1 MLITSLAN
9 PTIKMLRALR
19 QRKARDEQGRYL
31 IEGIR
36 LVAEAIQ
43 CNAPLDMLI
52 VAPELLTSAFAHELV
67 ANYAATGGRVL
78 TVSAA
83 VFASLAEKEH
93 PQGIAAVGR
102 IEYTALESFPM
113 AQVGWIALVEVAD
126 PGNLGTILRT
136 ADSAGF
142 SGVILVGATTDPF
155 DPAAV
160 RASMG
165 ALFSQ
170 RLARADWGHL
180 VAWCRAHGIGL
191 VGSSDR
197 GALDYRTATYPRPL
211 VLALGSER
219 EGLSADQLA
228 NCDCV
233 VRIPMRGRSDS
244 LNLAVAAG
252 VLMYEVTRH
261 DDF

>member
-1 MLITSLAN
+1 MIITSLAN
-9 PTIKMLRALR
+9 PTIKALRALK

-36 LVAEAIQ
+36 PVAEAIQ
-43 CNAPLDMLI
+43 CGAPLEMLI
-52 VAPELLTSAFAHELV
+52 VAPDLLSSAFAHDV
-67 ANYAATGGRVL
+67 ITTYAAEGGKIL

-83 VFASLAEKEH
+83 VFTSLTEKEH
-93 PQGIAAVGR
+93 PQGLAAVGLIR
-102 IEYTALESFPM
+102 YTPLSELPSAT
-113 AQVGWIALVEVAD
+113 VGWVALVEVAD
-126 PGNLGTILRT
+126 PGNLGTVLRT
-136 ADSAGF
+136 ADGAGF
-142 SGVILVGATTDPF
+142 SGVILVGTTTDPF

-170 RLARADWGHL
+170 PIVRTDWRNL
-180 VAWCRAHGIGL
+180 LAWCRQRQITL

-197 GALDYRTATYPRPL
+197 GACDYRTAPYSRPL
-211 VLALGSER
+211 VLVLGSER
-219 EGLSADQLA
+219 HGLSDEQLA
-228 NCDCV
+228 DCDLV

-252 VLMYEVTRH
+252 ILMYEITRQ
-261 DDF
+261 

>member
-9 PTIKMLRALR
+9 PAIKALRALR

-43 CNAPLDMLI
+43 CHAPLDMLI
-52 VAPELLTSAFAHELV
+52 VAPDLLTSTFARELV
-67 ANYAATGGRVL
+67 ATYTAAGGRVL
-78 TVSAA
+78 TVSEA

-102 IEYTALESFPM
+102 IQYTPLTHLPM
-113 AQVGWIALVEVAD
+113 APVGWIALVEVAD

-136 ADSAGF
+136 ADGAGF
-142 SGVILVGATTDPF
+142 SGVILIGATTDPF

-170 RLARADWGHL
+170 QLVRASWTDL

-191 VGSSDR
+191 VGSSDH
-197 GALDYRTATYPRPL
+197 GTFDYRSAPYPRPL

-219 EGLSADQLA
+219 QGLSAEQIAD
-228 NCDCV
+228 CDLV
-233 VRIPMRGRSDS
+233 ARIPMRGRSDS

-252 VLMYEVTRH
+252 VLMYEITRH
-261 DDF
+261 DDR

>member
-1 MLITSLAN
+1 MMITSLAN
-9 PTIKMLRALR
+9 PTIKALRALR

-36 LVAEAIQ
+36 PVAEAIQ
-43 CNAPLDMLI
+43 CGAPLDMLV
-52 VAPELLTSAFAHELV
+52 VAPELLNSSFAHELIDT
-67 ANYAATGGRVL
+67 YAAGGGKIL

-83 VFASLAEKEH
+83 VFSSLADKDN
-93 PQGIAAVGR
+93 PQGLAAVGR
-102 IEYTALESFPM
+102 IHYTPLPNLSPAP
-113 AQVGWIALVEVAD
+113 VGWVVLVEVAD

-136 ADSAGF
+136 ADGAGF

-170 RLARADWGHL
+170 QIARTSWPDLLTWARQHRI
-180 VAWCRAHGIGL
+180 AL

-197 GALDYRTATYPRPL
+197 GASDYRTTTYPRPL
-211 VLALGSER
+211 LLVLGSER
-219 EGLSADQLA
+219 HGLTDEQLA
-228 NCDCV
+228 ACDLV

-252 VLMYEVTRH
+252 ILMYEATRSQ
-261 DDF
+261 

>member
-1 MLITSLAN
+1 MIITSLAN
-9 PTIKMLRALR
+9 PTIKALRALK

-36 LVAEAIQ
+36 PVAEAIQ
-43 CNAPLDMLI
+43 CGAPLEMLI
-52 VAPELLTSAFAHELV
+52 VAPDLLSSAFAHDV
-67 ANYAATGGRVL
+67 ITTYAAEGGKIL

-83 VFASLAEKEH
+83 VFTSLTEKEH
-93 PQGIAAVGR
+93 PQGLAAVGYIR
-102 IEYTALESFPM
+102 YTTLSELPPA
-113 AQVGWIALVEVAD
+113 AVGWVALVEVAD

-136 ADSAGF
+136 ADGAGF
-142 SGVILVGATTDPF
+142 SGVILVGTTTDPF

-170 RLARADWGHL
+170 PIVRTDWRDL
-180 VAWCRAHGIGL
+180 LAWCRQRQITL

-197 GALDYRTATYPRPL
+197 GACDYRTAPYSRPL
-211 VLALGSER
+211 VLVLGSER
-219 EGLSADQLA
+219 HGLSDEQLA
-228 NCDCV
+228 DCDLV

-252 VLMYEVTRH
+252 ILMYEITRQ
-261 DDF
+261 

>member
-1 MLITSLAN
+1 MIITSLAN
-9 PTIKMLRALR
+9 PTIKALRALK

-36 LVAEAIQ
+36 PVAEAIQ
-43 CNAPLDMLI
+43 CGAPLEMLI
-52 VAPELLTSAFAHELV
+52 VAPDLLSSAFAHDV
-67 ANYAATGGRVL
+67 ITTYAAEGGKIL

-83 VFASLAEKEH
+83 VFTSLTEKEH
-93 PQGIAAVGR
+93 PQGLAAVGYIR
-102 IEYTALESFPM
+102 YKTLSELPPA
-113 AQVGWIALVEVAD
+113 AVGWVALVEVAD

-136 ADSAGF
+136 ADGAGF
-142 SGVILVGATTDPF
+142 SGVILVGTTTDPF

-170 RLARADWGHL
+170 HIVRTTWNDLK
-180 VAWCRAHGIGL
+180 AWCRQQQIAL

-197 GALDYRTATYPRPL
+197 GTCDYRTAPYTRPL
-211 VLALGSER
+211 VLVLGSER
-219 EGLSADQLA
+219 HGLSDEQLA
-228 NCDCV
+228 DCDLV

-252 VLMYEVTRH
+252 ILMYEITR
-261 DDF
+261 

>member
-9 PTIKMLRALR
+9 PTIKALRALR
-19 QRKARDEQGRYL
+19 QRKTRDEQGRYL

-43 CNAPLDMLI
+43 CRAPLDMLI

-67 ANYAATGGRVL
+67 DNYAGSGGKVL
-78 TVSAA
+78 TVSAE
-83 VFASLAEKEH
+83 VFTSLAGKEH

-102 IEYTALESFPM
+102 IQYTPLAELPV
-113 AQVGWIALVEVAD
+113 ANVGWVALVEVAD
-126 PGNLGTILRT
+126 PGNLGTVLRT
-136 ADSAGF
+136 ADGAGF

-170 RLARADWGHL
+170 TVTRASWAEL
-180 VAWCRAHGIGL
+180 IAWCRARQITL

-197 GALDYRTATYPRPL
+197 GASDYRTTPYRQPL

-219 EGLSADQLA
+219 QGLSAEQLTD
-228 NCDCV
+228 CDLV
-233 VRIPMRGRSDS
+233 ARIPMRGRSDS

-252 VLMYEVTRH
+252 VLMYEITRGH
-261 DDF
+261 

>member
-9 PTIKMLRALR
+9 PTIKAIRALR

-36 LVAEAIQ
+36 LVAEAIR
-43 CNAPLDMLI
+43 CKAPLDMLI
-52 VAPELLTSAFAHELV
+52 VAPDLLTSTFAREI
-67 ANYAATGGRVL
+67 AADYAAHGGKVL
-78 TVSAA
+78 TVSAS
-83 VFASLAEKEH
+83 VFASLAGKEH
-93 PQGIAAVGR
+93 PQGLAAVGR
-102 IEYTALESFPM
+102 IKYTPLAELPATET
-113 AQVGWIALVEVAD
+113 GWVALVEVAD
-126 PGNLGTILRT
+126 PGNLGTVLRT
-136 ADSAGF
+136 ADGASF

-155 DPAAV
+155 DPEAV

-170 RLARADWGHL
+170 PIARASWTEL
-180 VAWCRAHGIGL
+180 VEWSRARQIAL

-197 GALDYRTATYPRPL
+197 GAHDYRTAPYPQPL
-211 VLALGSER
+211 VLVLGSER
-219 EGLSADQLA
+219 QGLSVDQLA
-228 NCDCV
+228 VCDLV

-252 VLMYEVTRH
+252 VLMYEITRH
-261 DDF
+261 R

>member
-1 MLITSLAN
+1 MIITSLAN
-9 PTIKMLRALR
+9 PTIKALRALK

-36 LVAEAIQ
+36 PVAEAIQ
-43 CNAPLDMLI
+43 CGAPLEMLI
-52 VAPELLTSAFAHELV
+52 VAPDLLSSAFAHDV
-67 ANYAATGGRVL
+67 ITTYAAEGGKIL

-83 VFASLAEKEH
+83 VFTSLTEKEH
-93 PQGIAAVGR
+93 PQGLAAVGYIR
-102 IEYTALESFPM
+102 YTTLSELPPA
-113 AQVGWIALVEVAD
+113 AVGWVALVEVAD
-126 PGNLGTILRT
+126 PGNLGTVLRT
-136 ADSAGF
+136 ADGAGF
-142 SGVILVGATTDPF
+142 SGVILVGTTTDPF

-170 RLARADWGHL
+170 PIVRTDWRDL
-180 VAWCRAHGIGL
+180 LAWCRQRQITL

-197 GALDYRTATYPRPL
+197 GACDYRTAPYSRPL
-211 VLALGSER
+211 VLVLGSER
-219 EGLSADQLA
+219 HGLSDEQLA
-228 NCDCV
+228 DCDLV

-252 VLMYEVTRH
+252 ILMYEITRQ
-261 DDF
+261 

>member
-1 MLITSLAN
+1 MIITSLAN
-9 PTIKMLRALR
+9 PTIKALRALK

-36 LVAEAIQ
+36 PVAEAIQ
-43 CNAPLDMLI
+43 CGAPLEMLI
-52 VAPELLTSAFAHELV
+52 VAPDLLSSAFAHDV
-67 ANYAATGGRVL
+67 ITTYAAEGGKIL

-83 VFASLAEKEH
+83 VFTSLTEKEH
-93 PQGIAAVGR
+93 PQGLAAVGYIR
-102 IEYTALESFPM
+102 YTTLSELPPA
-113 AQVGWIALVEVAD
+113 AVGWVALVEVAD

-136 ADSAGF
+136 ADGAGF
-142 SGVILVGATTDPF
+142 SGVILVGTTTDPF

-170 RLARADWGHL
+170 PIVRTDWRDL
-180 VAWCRAHGIGL
+180 LAWCRQRQITL

-197 GALDYRTATYPRPL
+197 GACDYRTAPYSRPL
-211 VLALGSER
+211 VLVLGSER
-219 EGLSADQLA
+219 HGLSDEQLA
-228 NCDCV
+228 DCDLV

-252 VLMYEVTRH
+252 ILMYEITR
-261 DDF
+261 

>member
-1 MLITSLAN
+1 MIITSLAN
-9 PTIKMLRALR
+9 PTIKALRALK

-36 LVAEAIQ
+36 PVAEAIQ
-43 CNAPLDMLI
+43 CGAPLEMLI
-52 VAPELLTSAFAHELV
+52 VAPDLLSSAFAHDV
-67 ANYAATGGRVL
+67 ITTYAAEGGKIL

-83 VFASLAEKEH
+83 VFTSLTEKEH
-93 PQGIAAVGR
+93 PQGLAAVGLIR
-102 IEYTALESFPM
+102 YTPLSELPSAT
-113 AQVGWIALVEVAD
+113 VGWVALVEVAD
-126 PGNLGTILRT
+126 PGNLGTVLRT
-136 ADSAGF
+136 ADGAGF
-142 SGVILVGATTDPF
+142 SGVILVGTTTDPF

-170 RLARADWGHL
+170 PIVRTDWRDL
-180 VAWCRAHGIGL
+180 LAWCRQRQITL

-197 GALDYRTATYPRPL
+197 GACDYRTAPYSRPL
-211 VLALGSER
+211 VLVLGSER
-219 EGLSADQLA
+219 HGLSDEQLA
-228 NCDCV
+228 DCDLV

-252 VLMYEVTRH
+252 ILMYEITRQ
-261 DDF
+261 

>member
-1 MLITSLAN
+1 MIITSLAN
-9 PTIKMLRALR
+9 PTIKALRALK

-36 LVAEAIQ
+36 PVAEAIQ
-43 CNAPLDMLI
+43 CGAPLEMLI
-52 VAPELLTSAFAHELV
+52 VAPDLLSSAFAHDV
-67 ANYAATGGRVL
+67 ITTYAAEGGKIL

-83 VFASLAEKEH
+83 VFTSLTEKEH
-93 PQGIAAVGR
+93 PQGLAAVGLIR
-102 IEYTALESFPM
+102 YTPLSELPSAT
-113 AQVGWIALVEVAD
+113 VGWVALVEVAD
-126 PGNLGTILRT
+126 PGNLGTVLRT
-136 ADSAGF
+136 ADGAGF
-142 SGVILVGATTDPF
+142 SGVILVGTTTDPF

-170 RLARADWGHL
+170 PIVRTDWRDL
-180 VAWCRAHGIGL
+180 LAWCRQRQITL

-197 GALDYRTATYPRPL
+197 GACDYRTSPYSRPL
-211 VLALGSER
+211 VLVLGSER
-219 EGLSADQLA
+219 HGLSDEQLA
-228 NCDCV
+228 DCDLV

-252 VLMYEVTRH
+252 ILMYEITRQ
-261 DDF
+261 

>member
-9 PTIKMLRALR
+9 PTIKALRALR

-43 CNAPLDMLI
+43 CQAPLEMLI
-52 VAPELLTSAFAHELV
+52 VAPELLTSAFAREL
-67 ANYAATGGRVL
+67 AATYAAGGGRVL

-93 PQGIAAVGR
+93 PQGIAAVGH
-102 IEYTALESFPM
+102 IHYTPLARLP
-113 AQVGWIALVEVAD
+113 AAPIGWVALVEVAD

-136 ADSAGF
+136 ADGAGF
-142 SGVILVGATTDPF
+142 SGVVLVGATTDPF

-165 ALFSQ
+165 AIFSQ
-170 RLARADWGHL
+170 QIARATWDEL
-180 VAWCRAHGIGL
+180 AAWSRAQRLTL
-191 VGSSDR
+191 VGSSDQ
-197 GALDYRTATYPRPL
+197 GATDYRAIAYPRPL
-211 VLALGSER
+211 ALALGSER
-219 EGLSADQLA
+219 HGLSAAQLA
-228 NCDCV
+228 DCDLV
-233 VRIPMRGRSDS
+233 ARIPMRGRSDS

-252 VLMYEVTRH
+252 VLMYEITRGME
-261 DDF
+261 

>member
-1 MLITSLAN
+1 MIITSLAN
-9 PTIKMLRALR
+9 PTIKALRALK

-36 LVAEAIQ
+36 PVAEAIQ
-43 CNAPLDMLI
+43 CGAPLEMLI
-52 VAPELLTSAFAHELV
+52 VAPDLLSSAFAHDV
-67 ANYAATGGRVL
+67 ITTYAAEGGKIL

-83 VFASLAEKEH
+83 VFTSLTEKEH
-93 PQGIAAVGR
+93 PQGLAAVGHIR
-102 IEYTALESFPM
+102 YTPLSELPPAT
-113 AQVGWIALVEVAD
+113 VGWVALVEVAD
-126 PGNLGTILRT
+126 PGNLGTVLRT
-136 ADSAGF
+136 ADGAGF
-142 SGVILVGATTDPF
+142 SGVILVGTTTDPF

-170 RLARADWGHL
+170 PIVRTDWRDL
-180 VAWCRAHGIGL
+180 LAWCRQRQITL

-197 GALDYRTATYPRPL
+197 GACDYRTAPYSRPL
-211 VLALGSER
+211 VLVLGSER
-219 EGLSADQLA
+219 HGLSDEQLA
-228 NCDCV
+228 DCDLV

-252 VLMYEVTRH
+252 ILMYEITRQ
-261 DDF
+261 

>member
-1 MLITSLAN
+1 MIITSLAN
-9 PTIKMLRALR
+9 PTIKALRALK

-36 LVAEAIQ
+36 PVAEAIQ
-43 CNAPLDMLI
+43 CGAPLEMLI
-52 VAPELLTSAFAHELV
+52 VAPDLLSSAFAHDV
-67 ANYAATGGRVL
+67 ITTYAAEGGKIL

-83 VFASLAEKEH
+83 VFTSLTEKEH
-93 PQGIAAVGR
+93 PQGLAAVGYIR
-102 IEYTALESFPM
+102 YTPLSELPPA
-113 AQVGWIALVEVAD
+113 AVGWVALVEVAD
-126 PGNLGTILRT
+126 PGNLGTVLRT
-136 ADSAGF
+136 ADGAGF
-142 SGVILVGATTDPF
+142 SGVILVGTTTDPF

-170 RLARADWGHL
+170 PIVRTDWRDL
-180 VAWCRAHGIGL
+180 LAWCRQRQITL

-197 GALDYRTATYPRPL
+197 GACDYRTAPYSRPL
-211 VLALGSER
+211 VLVLGSER
-219 EGLSADQLA
+219 HGLSDEQLA
-228 NCDCV
+228 DCDLV

-252 VLMYEVTRH
+252 ILMYEITRQ
-261 DDF
+261 

>member
-1 MLITSLAN
+1 MIITSLAN
-9 PTIKMLRALR
+9 PTIKALRALK

-36 LVAEAIQ
+36 PVAEAIQ
-43 CNAPLDMLI
+43 CGAPLEMLI
-52 VAPELLTSAFAHELV
+52 VAPDLLSSAFAHDV
-67 ANYAATGGRVL
+67 ITTYAAEGGKIL

-83 VFASLAEKEH
+83 VFTSLTEKEH
-93 PQGIAAVGR
+93 PQGLAAVGYIR
-102 IEYTALESFPM
+102 YTTLSELPPA
-113 AQVGWIALVEVAD
+113 AVGWVALVEVAD

-136 ADSAGF
+136 ADGAGF
-142 SGVILVGATTDPF
+142 SGVILVGTTTDPF

-170 RLARADWGHL
+170 HIVRTDWRDL
-180 VAWCRAHGIGL
+180 LAWCRQRQITL

-197 GALDYRTATYPRPL
+197 GACDYRTAPYSRPL
-211 VLALGSER
+211 VLVLGSER
-219 EGLSADQLA
+219 HGLSDEQLA
-228 NCDCV
+228 DCDLV

-252 VLMYEVTRH
+252 ILMYEITR
-261 DDF
+261 